1 MGYTSR
7 INKYLALCGIAS
19 RRAAE
24 ILVTEGRVSVN
35 GEIIS
40 DLGRQI
46 DHDLDTV
53 TVNGEPV
60 APTKERIYLLMNKPP
75 LTITSSHDPQGRR
88 TVIDVL
94 ADARKE
100 FSLRVFAVGRLDY
113 DTEGALLL
121 TNDGMLAHRL
131 THPKY
136 QIEKVYQALV
146 DGKFTKEHSEKIRA
160 GIELED
166 GAIGHAEA
174 QLLNRAGSNSYVKLI
189 LTEGRKREVKQ
200 LLSACGLNTLQ
211 LTRLT
216 FAGISAKGLK
226 SGGVRELTS
235 AELTSLRKQVSGSSD

>member
-1 MGYTSR
+1 MGYKSR

-24 ILVTEGRVSVN
+24 NLVIEGRVAVN

-46 DHDLDTV
+46 DHDLDQV
-53 TVNGEPV
+53 EVNGEPV
-60 APTKERIYLLMNKPP
+60 TPTKDRVYLLMNKPP
-75 LTITSSHDPQGRR
+75 LSITSSHDPQGRR

-94 ADARKE
+94 ADSMPE

-136 QIEKVYQALV
+136 QIKKVYQALV
-146 DGKFTKEHSEKIRA
+146 DGEFTTEHGKKISR
-160 GIELED
+160 GIALED
-166 GAIGHAEA
+166 GVIGHAESR
-174 QLLNRAGSNSYVKLI
+174 LLSREGSNSLVELI

-200 LLSACGLNTLQ
+200 LLAGCGLNTLK
-211 LTRLT
+211 LTRT
-216 FAGISAKGLK
+216 SFGGISAAGLK
-226 SGGVRELTS
+226 PGEARELTDE
-235 AELTSLRKQVSGSSD
+235 ELKSLRKLVAGSR